1 MQAHDLTQTVKSGMP
16 VYPHDPEVSV
26 EEHATMPEDGY
37 RVMRL
42 DCGSHTGT
50 HVDAPSH
57 TESDGATIDEFPV
70 DRFALDAA
78 VADCR
83 GLDSRSPI
91 GPDHLPVTDA
101 DVLVV
106 RTGWDAHWG
115 DAIYRNHPYLT
126 PAAADFCLEQ
136 GYDVAVDA
144 LNPDPTPT
152 PSAAPDEPAGFPV
165 HHTLLGNDHLIFENL
180 TNLEAVPDRFEL
192 LAFPLKVGAG
202 DGAPVRAV
210 ARYE

>member
-1 MQAHDLTQTVKSGMP
+1 MKAHDLTRTVESGMA
-16 VYPHDPEVSV
+16 VYPDDPEVSV
-26 EEHATMPEDGY
+26 SEHTTMPEDGY
-37 RVMRL
+37 RVKRL

-57 TESDGATIDEFPV
+57 TETDGATIEEFPV
-70 DRFALDAA
+70 ERFALDAV

-83 GLDSRSPI
+83 GLDPRSPI
-91 GPDHLPVTDA
+91 GPDRLPATDA

-106 RTGWDAHWG
+106 RTGWDTHWNTT
-115 DAIYRNHPYLT
+115 AYRDHPYLT
-126 PAAADFCLEQ
+126 SAAADFCLEH
-136 GYDVAVDA
+136 GYDLAVDA

-152 PSAAPDEPAGFPV
+152 PRADPDEPAGFPV
-165 HHTLLGNDHLIFENL
+165 HHRLLGNDHLIFENL
-180 TNLEAVPDRFEL
+180 TNLGAVPDRFEL
-192 LAFPLKVGAG
+192 LAFPLKLAAG